1 MLIKWFLNMVFGR
14 KNLSPLEK
22 IRKSKVELFQ
32 RVVEKKIEELNKNGE
47 SGPRAHLRYLA
58 LKDFYRDRE
67 AMKEFIF
74 INGLYFTNNVDI
86 ENLANFK
93 EAEKAAGEKNIE
105 NWERSLNNTMEA
117 FSKLI
122 ERKVSEL
129 RARGSIDDG
138 VACGLEFLALEELF
152 EENEIADKNIKKE
165 DWKKAGYAN
174 CTVACIEDL
183 ESRIQVGR
191 TLRKELGQKAGSYEY
206 KTCPKLNLF
215 LDVLNRVYEQKRKS
229 LLAQGQK
236 EQLREFGIQEAY
248 KVNIERIIY
257 NYKKA
262 QNFMVVYHPRN
273 QALGH
278 ALKVLDIE
286 NDIVIAQDLYTGL
299 DKSDIRKHRIADLV
313 SEGDEIFVVMDDDVL
328 TEEEL
333 STIILS
339 TEEIPTVERIV
350 NVKDIFANSIIFTV
364 KYEKLQELY
373 DVLMSDRESLTMV
386 NLFSGFRDGI
396 WHGIYSLENFLSFF
410 ILNSINKELVLPKF
424 TDGRDEFIICS
435 SKSFKEKYFKEESE
449 LSEEKKKSMKMAIG
463 EAV

>member
-1 MLIKWFLNMVFGR
+1 MVFGR

-22 IRKSKVELFQ
+22 IRKSKAGLFQ

-58 LKDFYRDRE
+58 LKDLCRDRDV
-67 AMKEFIF
+67 MKEFIF
-74 INGLYFTNNVDI
+74 TNGLYFTNNVDI
-86 ENLANFK
+86 ENLANLK
-93 EAEKAAGEKNIE
+93 EVERAAGEKNIE

-183 ESRIQVGR
+183 ESRIQVDR
-191 TLRKELGQKAGSYEY
+191 ALRKELGQKAGSYEY

-339 TEEIPTVERIV
+339 TEEIPTVEKIV
-350 NVKDIFANSIIFTV
+350 TLSDFLENWIYFKIKI
-364 KYEKLQELY
+364 EKLRERCQIFLLE
-373 DVLMSDRESLTMV
+373 SESLDLAMV
-386 NLFSGFRDGI
+386 LCDFKDGAYQYTFSFNKLIHDY
-396 WHGIYSLENFLSFF
+396 IYKNAQRSVLLS
-410 ILNSINKELVLPKF
+410 KF
-424 TDGRDEFIICS
+424 TEGSDEIIVGVPPS
-435 SKSFKEKYFKEESE
+435 LKEKYFKEERG
-449 LSEEKKKSMKMAIG
+449 LTKEERKGIKMVIG
-463 EAV
+463 EVV